1 MRFFRTSPEKLPAA
15 ESEMIFS
22 KQDLKQLLLPLLAE
36 QFLVVLIG
44 MMDTIMVS
52 YCGESAMSGV
62 SLVDSINVLLIG
74 VFSALA
80 TGGAVLVSQ
89 YLGQKRPDA
98 AKTAAKMLFYVVLL
112 VSLAIMAICLIFRKP
127 LLLAI
132 FGNVEEDVMAASQ
145 IYFLMSAL
153 SYPVMAI
160 YNAYCALLRCI
171 GNPRATMFSSFIM
184 NIVNLIGN
192 SVTIFWLGWGVMGA
206 GLATLISRSV
216 GAYITQRALRDP
228 HCRIPY
234 PGMFPFEWHP
244 SEVKKILSVGIP
256 SGFENGLF
264 QLGKLLLLSMIA
276 TFGTASTAANAVG
289 NTLGS
294 FQCLPGNAIG
304 LAMIAVVGQCC
315 GAHAYDQAKF
325 YTKKLMQIVYLCMGT
340 LNILMLLCNPI
351 ITLPFNLS
359 PEATVLARQIVALHG
374 AGCVIFWPM
383 SFTMPNALRAAGDA
397 KYTMTVAVFSMAV
410 FRIGFGVFLATTM
423 GMGVIGVWIAMQIDW
438 VFRIICFLIRWHS
451 GKWQTKTLV

>member
-112 VSLAIMAICLIFRKP
+112 VSLAIMAVCLIFRKP
-127 LLLAI
+127 LLFAI
-132 FGNVEEDVMAASQ
+132 FGNVEEDVMTASQ

-294 FQCLPGNAIG
+294 FHRKRHWAGDDCGRWAVLRRARLRSGEILHQETHADCLPLHGHAEHPDAALQPDYYPAVQP
-304 LAMIAVVGQCC
+304 LAGSDGACAADC
-315 GAHAYDQAKF
+315 GA
-325 YTKKLMQIVYLCMGT
+325 
-340 LNILMLLCNPI
+340 
-351 ITLPFNLS
+351 
-359 PEATVLARQIVALHG
+359 ARRG
-374 AGCVIFWPM
+374 
-383 SFTMPNALRAAGDA
+383 LRD
-397 KYTMTVAVFSMAV
+397 
-410 FRIGFGVFLATTM
+410 FLADVLHDAERAPC
-423 GMGVIGVWIAMQIDW
+423 GGRREVHDDGRGLLDGGFSHRLRRFPRDDDGHGRHRRVDCHAD
-438 VFRIICFLIRWHS
+438 
-451 GKWQTKTLV
+451 

>member
-1 MRFFRTSPEKLPAA
+1 
-15 ESEMIFS
+15 
-22 KQDLKQLLLPLLAE
+22 
-36 QFLVVLIG
+36 
-44 MMDTIMVS
+44 
-52 YCGESAMSGV
+52 
-62 SLVDSINVLLIG
+62 
-74 VFSALA
+74 
-80 TGGAVLVSQ
+80 
-89 YLGQKRPDA
+89 
-98 AKTAAKMLFYVVLL
+98 
-112 VSLAIMAICLIFRKP
+112 
-127 LLLAI
+127 
-132 FGNVEEDVMAASQ
+132 
-145 IYFLMSAL
+145 
-153 SYPVMAI
+153 
-160 YNAYCALLRCI
+160 
-171 GNPRATMFSSFIM
+171 
-184 NIVNLIGN
+184 
-192 SVTIFWLGWGVMGA
+192 
-206 GLATLISRSV
+206 
-216 GAYITQRALRDP
+216 
-228 HCRIPY
+228 
-234 PGMFPFEWHP
+234 MFPFEWHP

-423 GMGVIGVWIAMQIDW
+423 SMGVIGVWIAMQIDW

>member
-112 VSLAIMAICLIFRKP
+112 VSLAIMAVCLIFRKP
-127 LLLAI
+127 LLFAI
-132 FGNVEEDVMAASQ
+132 FGNVEEDVMTASQ

-383 SFTMPNALRAAGDA
+383 SFTMPNALRAAGNA

>member
-1 MRFFRTSPEKLPAA
+1 
-15 ESEMIFS
+15 
-22 KQDLKQLLLPLLAE
+22 
-36 QFLVVLIG
+36 
-44 MMDTIMVS
+44 
-52 YCGESAMSGV
+52 
-62 SLVDSINVLLIG
+62 
-74 VFSALA
+74 
-80 TGGAVLVSQ
+80 
-89 YLGQKRPDA
+89 
-98 AKTAAKMLFYVVLL
+98 MLFYVVLL
-112 VSLAIMAICLIFRKP
+112 VSLAIMAVCLIFRKP

-132 FGNVEEDVMAASQ
+132 FGTVEEDVMAASQ

-397 KYTMTVAVFSMAV
+397 KFTMLASMLTMWV
-410 FRIGFGVFLATTM
+410 VRVLLAYVLGKYM
-423 GMGVIGVWIAMQIDW
+423 GYGVIGVWFAHAIVDW
-438 VFRIICFLIRWHS
+438 SVRGAIFFLRYRS
-451 GKWQTKTLV
+451 GKWETMGIKT

>member
-1 MRFFRTSPEKLPAA
+1 M
-15 ESEMIFS
+15 
-22 KQDLKQLLLPLLAE
+22 
-36 QFLVVLIG
+36 LIAG
-44 MMDTIMVS
+44 
-52 YCGESAMSGV
+52 
-62 SLVDSINVLLIG
+62 LI
-74 VFSALA
+74 
-80 TGGAVLVSQ
+80 
-89 YLGQKRPDA
+89 
-98 AKTAAKMLFYVVLL
+98 
-112 VSLAIMAICLIFRKP
+112 
-127 LLLAI
+127 
-132 FGNVEEDVMAASQ
+132 
-145 IYFLMSAL
+145 
-153 SYPVMAI
+153 
-160 YNAYCALLRCI
+160 
-171 GNPRATMFSSFIM
+171 

-423 GMGVIGVWIAMQIDW
+423 SMGVIGVWIAMQIDW

>member
-1 MRFFRTSPEKLPAA
+1 
-15 ESEMIFS
+15 
-22 KQDLKQLLLPLLAE
+22 
-36 QFLVVLIG
+36 
-44 MMDTIMVS
+44 MV
-52 YCGESAMSGV
+52 
-62 SLVDSINVLLIG
+62 
-74 VFSALA
+74 
-80 TGGAVLVSQ
+80 
-89 YLGQKRPDA
+89 
-98 AKTAAKMLFYVVLL
+98 
-112 VSLAIMAICLIFRKP
+112 
-127 LLLAI
+127 
-132 FGNVEEDVMAASQ
+132 
-145 IYFLMSAL
+145 
-153 SYPVMAI
+153 
-160 YNAYCALLRCI
+160 
-171 GNPRATMFSSFIM
+171 
-184 NIVNLIGN
+184 
-192 SVTIFWLGWGVMGA
+192 GA

-276 TFGTASTAANAVG
+276 TFGTASTAANTVG

>member
-1 MRFFRTSPEKLPAA
+1 MLVISALTYIIPAGEYDRAVDETTGRT
-15 ESEMIFS
+15 
-22 KQDLKQLLLPLLAE
+22 
-36 QFLVVLIG
+36 LVVAGSYHLIDKNPTTISDFLESFILG
-44 MMDTIMVS
+44 MQKQASVIFFVLIIGGSFQIITATGIIRK
-52 YCGESAMSGV
+52 MSVNTARRMMGKEV
-62 SLVDSINVLLIG
+62 WVIPMFVLL
-74 VFSALA
+74 F
-80 TGGAVLVSQ
+80 
-89 YLGQKRPDA
+89 
-98 AKTAAKMLFYVVLL
+98 
-112 VSLAIMAICLIFRKP
+112 
-127 LLLAI
+127 AI
-132 FGNVEEDVMAASQ
+132 FGNVEDDVMTASQ

-423 GMGVIGVWIAMQIDW
+423 SMGVIGVWIAMQIDW

>member
-74 VFSALA
+74 VFPALGA
-80 TGGAVLVSQ
+80 GGAVLVSQ

-112 VSLAIMAICLIFRKP
+112 VSLAIMAVCLIFRKP
-127 LLLAI
+127 LLFAI
-132 FGNVEEDVMAASQ
+132 FGNVEEDVMTASQ

-264 QLGKLLLLSMIA
+264 QLGKLLLADDCGLRHHQHRGEHRRQHARFIPVPA
-276 TFGTASTAANAVG
+276 RKRHWAGDDCGRWAVLRRARLRSG
-289 NTLGS
+289 EILHQETHAD
-294 FQCLPGNAIG
+294 CLPLHGHAEHPDAALQPDYYPAVQP
-304 LAMIAVVGQCC
+304 LAGSDGACAADC
-315 GAHAYDQAKF
+315 GA
-325 YTKKLMQIVYLCMGT
+325 
-340 LNILMLLCNPI
+340 
-351 ITLPFNLS
+351 
-359 PEATVLARQIVALHG
+359 ARRG
-374 AGCVIFWPM
+374 
-383 SFTMPNALRAAGDA
+383 LRD
-397 KYTMTVAVFSMAV
+397 
-410 FRIGFGVFLATTM
+410 FLADVLHDAERAPC
-423 GMGVIGVWIAMQIDW
+423 GGRREVHDGGVPHRLRRFPRDDDGHGRHRRVDCHAD
-438 VFRIICFLIRWHS
+438 
-451 GKWQTKTLV
+451 

>member
-62 SLVDSINVLLIG
+62 SLVDSINVLLIS

-89 YLGQKRPDA
+89 YLGKKRPDA

-127 LLLAI
+127 LLFAI
-132 FGNVEEDVMAASQ
+132 FGNVEDDVMTASQ

-244 SEVKKILSVGIP
+244 SEVKKILS
-256 SGFENGLF
+256 
-264 QLGKLLLLSMIA
+264 
-276 TFGTASTAANAVG
+276 VG

-423 GMGVIGVWIAMQIDW
+423 SMGVIGVWIAMQIDW